1 MPAVAE
7 KADTAFP
14 YPMSDVPSR
23 CTPLFLKKKE
33 DFERVKR
40 EGKRIT
46 TPFFNVVSCRARL
59 GDTRVGI
66 VVGRRLGTAVVR
78 NRGKRIFR
86 ELVRQT
92 YQCFLQGHDI
102 VVFPKRPALELKHQ
116 RLYEAWIT
124 TLTSQGLMFAPN
136 PPAPNPPCPPLS
148 GGRERCVR

>member
-7 KADTAFP
+7 KADIASP

-46 TPFFNVVSCRARL
+46 TRFFNVVSRRSDL
-59 GDTRVGI
+59 GKTRVGI
-66 VVGRRLGTAVVR
+66 VVGRRLGNAVVR

-86 ELVRQT
+86 ELARQT
-92 YQCFLQGHDI
+92 YRCLVKGHDI
-102 VVFPKRPALELKHQ
+102 VVFPKPPALTLNHQ
-116 RLYEAWIT
+116 RLCEAWIT
-124 TLTSQGLMFAPN
+124 TLTSQGLMSSPN
-136 PPAPNPPCPPLS
+136 PPAPL
-148 GGRERCVR
+148 VRGV

>member
-7 KADTAFP
+7 KADIASP

-40 EGKRIT
+40 DGKRIT
-46 TPFFNVVSCRARL
+46 TRFFNVVSCRSPL
-59 GDTRVGI
+59 GNTRVGI

-92 YQCFLQGHDI
+92 YQNLLQGNDI
-102 VVFPKRPALELKHQ
+102 VVFPKRPALELRHQ
-116 RLYEAWIT
+116 HLYEAWIT
-124 TLTSQGLMFAPN
+124 TLISQGLMLAPN
-136 PPAPNPPCPPLS
+136 PPAPL
-148 GGRERCVR
+148 VRGV